1 MDDVKII
8 YRRSEAEMPAHKG
21 EVKDARNEG
30 VIFHFLENIKE
41 VLRDETGKVTGVKVI
56 TMELGE
62 PDESGRR
69 STHEVAGSEHIIPC
83 DLVVAAI
90 GQKVDFS
97 VLDEKLNLTSGQHQS
112 TIGNV
117 LITGDAYL
125 GPQSIA
131 TAIKDGREVAKEV
144 HESFIEIER

>member
-1 MDDVKII
+1 MRIN
-8 YRRSEAEMPAHKG
+8 RL
-21 EVKDARNEG
+21 RNLSILFCSF
-30 VIFHFLENIKE
+30 VDSFLSLIHIS
-41 VLRDETGKVTGVKVI
+41 GVKVI

-69 STHEVAGSEHIIPC
+69 STHEVEGSEHIIPC

-117 LITGDAYL
+117 LITG
-125 GPQSIA
+125 
-131 TAIKDGREVAKEV
+131 RCV
-144 HESFIEIER
+144 